1 MTNRGKLSSSEYV
14 AKSTVLWTTLIISA
28 VLSLSIFVFGG
39 MYVFIHV
46 SIQLYQEFSI
56 RTNIIGFVLECAA
69 FSVICFLVIGVLMT
83 VYLLIQE
90 FLSHALIDTYCRKY
104 GVCFHEKNIDEKRC
118 KYLQEEH
125 QENKMKTTH
134 FQKQENENHALEENQ
149 QVVTS

>member
-1 MTNRGKLSSSEYV
+1 MANREKLPSSKYV
-14 AKSTVLWTTLIISA
+14 TKATVLWTELILSTIISLA
-28 VLSLSIFVFGG
+28 VFFFGG
-39 MYVFIHV
+39 LYAFMHV

-56 RTNIIGFVLECAA
+56 RTNIIDFVLTCVA

-90 FLSHALIDTYCRKY
+90 FLSHRLIDKYCKKY

-134 FQKQENENHALEENQ
+134 FQKQEDEQYALRKNQ